1 MKIHYLLFL
10 ITISLIP
17 ATSFAERIKSFNS
30 TIDIN
35 KDRSINITEDILYDF
50 EDSER
55 RGIYRTIPLR
65 GIDIKGDIQTLRNS
79 KTETQDVSRGG
90 DITIRVGD
98 EDVYITGLNQ
108 YSISYMVKGVIK
120 KLQDRDELYWQVTG
134 TEWDVPIEK
143 ASAKIILPED
153 LRDQVGDKLS
163 CYAGVSSSNSQ
174 DCTIIWTNARTVEI
188 KSNRPL
194 AAGDGL
200 TFAIGLPIG
209 TLAPPIWWEVNK
221 ILFYRV
227 TSGVILIGGIIMLY
241 SVWNNLTKIKNIN
254 KIVVRQYEPPKELS
268 PAGVARFKNIY
279 PTTSEITATIIS
291 LASRGF
297 LSITKIEDSSKESY
311 KFDINNN
318 SLYKTLKPFEYK
330 LIDIIFKDGR
340 ISVTTK
346 QLEDEK
352 ISNRLG
358 EVYENVYDDEIKKYY
373 DTREQSSQ
381 NVSIFLKIKLITLS
395 IFISMLG
402 LIFIIISISFL
413 IGITLILIGGALFFI
428 IIITSILS
436 VFSQKLTEEGTLLR
450 DYIAGF
456 EEYIKVAEKDRL
468 QFQEKEYIF
477 FEILPYA
484 IALGY
489 ATIWAKAFE
498 DLITTNPDWYNSNN
512 TSYFNTIAFTKSI
525 DRNLSSSFSSTL
537 GLNSSGVSASSG
549 GGTVGG
555 GSGGGGGGSW

>member
-1 MKIHYLLFL
+1 L
-10 ITISLIP
+10 
-17 ATSFAERIKSFNS
+17 
-30 TIDIN
+30 
-35 KDRSINITEDILYDF
+35 
-50 EDSER
+50 
-55 RGIYRTIPLR
+55 
-65 GIDIKGDIQTLRNS
+65 
-79 KTETQDVSRGG
+79 
-90 DITIRVGD
+90 GD
-98 EDVYITGLNQ
+98 EDSLITGLNK
-108 YSISYMVKGVIK
+108 YNINYKVDNVIK
-120 KLQDRDELYWQVTG
+120 NLDDRDELYWQVTG

-143 ASAKIILPED
+143 ASAIIILPED
-153 LRDQVGDKLS
+153 LRDQVGGKLS
-163 CYAGVSSSNSQ
+163 CYEGVSSSNSQ
-174 DCTIIWTNARTVEI
+174 DCRITWLDNRTVEI
-188 KSNRPL
+188 KSNQSL
-194 AAGDGL
+194 AAGEGL
-200 TFAIGLPIG
+200 TFAIGFPLG
-209 TLAPPIWWEVNK
+209 TLTPPTWGEVNK
-221 ILFYRV
+221 ILFDRV
-227 TSGVILIGGIIMLY
+227 ASGVILIGGIIMLY

-297 LSITKIEDSSKESY
+297 LSITKIEDRSKESY
-311 KFDINNN
+311 TFNINNI

-340 ISVTTK
+340 TSVTTK

-358 EVYENVYDDEIKKYY
+358 EVYENVYDEIKKYY

-381 NVSIFLKIKLITLS
+381 NVSILLKIKLITLS
-395 IFISMLG
+395 IVVSMVG
-402 LIFIIISISFL
+402 LMFIIISISFL
-413 IGITLILIGGALFFI
+413 IGITLILIGVALFFI

-436 VFSQKLTEEGTLLR
+436 VFSQKLTEEGALLR
-450 DYIAGF
+450 DYISGF

-512 TSYFNTIAFTKSI
+512 SSYFNTIAFTKSI
-525 DRNLSSSFSSTL
+525 DRNLSSSFSSIL
-537 GLNSSGVSASSG
+537 GLNSSRVSSSSG

-555 GSGGGGGGSW
+555 GFGGGGGGSW